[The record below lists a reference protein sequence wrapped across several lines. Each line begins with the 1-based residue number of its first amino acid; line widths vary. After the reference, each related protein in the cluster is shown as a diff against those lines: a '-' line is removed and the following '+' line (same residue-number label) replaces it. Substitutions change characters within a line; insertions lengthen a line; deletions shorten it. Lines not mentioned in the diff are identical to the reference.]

1 MISVLAGEDDR
12 GFGVGRGFESFNPAV
27 VGDFGLLNGFQLIL
41 QTGTDGA
48 DVGLDPDQSRGVAS
62 GAENLGEL
70 AAVFLG
76 VVAAFEDESRA
87 GLCNFGDE
95 EQNELTR
102 EIVFLF
108 QSVQIIECGVK
119 LGSELLTECGF
130 AATGC
135 AEDKNCALASAG

>member
-12 GFGVGRGFESFNPAV
+12 GFGVGWSFKSFDPAV
-27 VGDFGLLNGFQLIL
+27 VGDLCLLDGFQLIL
-41 QTGTDGA
+41 QAGADSA
-48 DVGLDPDQSRGVAS
+48 DVGLDPDQSRGVAG

-87 GLCNFGDE
+87 GLRNFGDE

-102 EIVFLF
+102 EVVLLF
-108 QSVQIIECGVK
+108 QSIQIIECGVK

>member
-1 MISVLAGEDDR
+1 MISVFAGEDDR
-12 GFGVGRGFESFNPAV
+12 SFGVGRGFEGFNPAV
-27 VGDFGLLNGFQLIL
+27 VSNFRLLDGFQLIL
-41 QTGTDGA
+41 QTGA
-48 DVGLDPDQSRGVAS
+48 DSADIGLNPDQSRGVAS
-62 GAENLGEL
+62 GAKNLGEF
-70 AAVFLG
+70 AAVFLSII
-76 VVAAFEDESRA
+76 AALEDESRA
-87 GLCNFGDE
+87 GLRNFGDE